1 MTRRPF
7 AGKRSF
13 SLTLVNEITLPLV
26 KNNRFLPRESVM
38 EEGGVEA
45 LGRLE
50 TKLRDPDIDWNNAGG
65 RAAWQAFS
73 RKFEKWLLAIDS

>member
-1 MTRRPF
+1 MIASKPDFDT
-7 AGKRSF
+7 AY
-13 SLTLVNEITLPLV
+13 EC
-26 KNNRFLPRESVM
+26 E
-38 EEGGVEA
+38 GVEA
-45 LGRLE
+45 IGRLE